1 MGAFSGPPELVSEIT
16 AHSSKPIT
24 ASAAALA
31 PATAGVE

>member
-1 MGAFSGPPELVSEIT
+1 MGASSGPPELVSEIT
-16 AHSSKPIT
+16 AHNTRPIT